1 LPGFKVR
8 ISLGL
13 PTLIRL
19 VSFMRRHLG
28 AKERADLTASQRVY
42 FQNPDVFT
50 LLSIVNILE

>member
-13 PTLIRL
+13 PTLTRL
-19 VSFMRRHLG
+19 ISFMGRHRCQGTSRFNCESTGLFPQ
-28 AKERADLTASQRVY
+28 AVY
-42 FQNPDVFT
+42 T